1 MRILIHDFAGH
12 PFQIQLS
19 RELAK
24 RGHWVT
30 HAYAQG
36 LPGPKGNLGAGAADS
51 SRLQIRGVQ
60 LSSQF
65 RQYSPVRRLLTQRTY
80 ARTLCALIREEAPDV
95 VLSGNTP
102 IDVQS
107 EILGF
112 CARQEIGFVH
122 WVQDVYFRALEFLLR
137 PKLGPL
143 AKMAIF
149 PFRQIEKDVVLNSDS
164 VVVIAPGF
172 RSLLS
177 QWGLAEREITVI
189 ENWAPLDE
197 VKLFPRS
204 NAWSREQCLGGE
216 PVFLYSGTLGIK
228 HRPDLLYKLAESL
241 RGHARVVVL
250 SEGPGRRYLE
260 RMPALENLTLL
271 GFQPYDRLSEVLASA
286 DVLIATLEADAGQF
300 AVPSKVLSYLC
311 AGRPILFAAPKENLA
326 ASVVT
331 RSGGGIVI
339 DPDDLEAWTGA
350 ATRLALDPQSREEMG
365 VRARKYA
372 ERAFDI
378 RAITDKFE
386 GILSKACA
394 SDTYPRRVA

>member
-12 PFQIQLS
+12 PFQVQLS
-19 RELAK
+19 RELAR

-30 HAYAQG
+30 HAYAEG
-36 LPGPKGNLGAGAADS
+36 LPGPKGKLKPGDADS
-51 SRLQIRGVQ
+51 SRLKIRGVK

-65 RQYSPVRRLLTQRTY
+65 RKYSPIRRLLTQRTY
-80 ARTLCALIREEAPDV
+80 TRTLCELIREERPDV

-102 IDVQS
+102 IDVQAGV
-107 EILGF
+107 LAF

-143 AKMAIF
+143 APLAVF
-149 PFRQIEKDVVLNSDS
+149 PFRQMERNVVLNSDS
-164 VVVIAPGF
+164 VVAIAPGF

-177 QWGLAEREITVI
+177 GWGLDDRNIAVI

-197 VKLFPRS
+197 VKLLPRS
-204 NAWSREQCLGGE
+204 NAWSREQGLGDE

-228 HRPDLLYKLAESL
+228 HRPDLMYKLAETV
-241 RGHARVVVL
+241 RGHARVVVI
-250 SEGPGRRYLE
+250 SEGPGRQYLE
-260 RMPALENLTLL
+260 RMPELENLTLL
-271 GFQPYDRLSEVLASA
+271 GFQPYERLSEVLASA

-311 AGRPILFAAPKENLA
+311 AGRAILLGAPKENLA
-326 ASVVT
+326 ASVVV
-331 RSGGGIVI
+331 RSGGGVVI
-339 DPDDLEAWTGA
+339 DPDDPEAWTNA
-350 ATRLALDPQSREEMG
+350 ASKLAQDVNVREELG
-365 VRARKYA
+365 SRGRRYA
-372 ERAFDI
+372 ERTFDI
-378 RAITDKFE
+378 HAIADSFE

-394 SDTYPRRVA
+394 DDALRTRVA